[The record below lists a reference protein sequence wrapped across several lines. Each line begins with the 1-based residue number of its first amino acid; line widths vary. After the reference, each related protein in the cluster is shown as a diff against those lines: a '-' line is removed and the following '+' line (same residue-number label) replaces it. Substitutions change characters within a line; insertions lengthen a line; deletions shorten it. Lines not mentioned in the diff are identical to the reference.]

1 VIGEYDHIPCLYLCV
16 TDSVDSDVTIG
27 RQLSRLL
34 LFRITGIGCTG
45 LMTP

>member
-1 VIGEYDHIPCLYLCV
+1 MIGEYGHIPCLYLCV

-34 LFRITGIGCTG
+34 VLK
-45 LMTP
+45 LLVLVVLD